1 MNGKAIR
8 VRAKLRGLTL
18 EQLAVALNYS
28 RKGFYNLIVED
39 SMPISV
45 YLKMCELLQ
54 VPFGTFVLDEKT
66 DKKVR
71 SVVRLDVILDKL
83 DELQYMLQHL
93 GSQLCKSSSLRQQ
106 SRQTSKNPTEKY

>member
-8 VRAKLRGLTL
+8 VRAKLRGFTL
-18 EQLAVALNYS
+18 EQLAAALNYS
-28 RKGFYNLIVED
+28 RKGFYNLIVDD

-71 SVVRLDVILDKL
+71 TSDRLDAILDKL
-83 DELQYMLQHL
+83 DELQYILQHP
-93 GSQLCKSSSLRQQ
+93 GSQLHKSSSLRQQ
-106 SRQTSKNPTEKY
+106 LRQTRQNTLEKP